1 VGKKRKKK
9 KKKKGKRKKERG
21 QTKYFFFKN
30 VFVNSVTLH
39 VELHY
44 LVFTNSRQIY
54 FAFLGIIWFAKM
66 SISLGKK
73 IVITGYKRE

>member
-1 VGKKRKKK
+1 
-9 KKKKGKRKKERG
+9 
-21 QTKYFFFKN
+21 
-30 VFVNSVTLH
+30 VNSVTLH

-44 LVFTNSRQIY
+44 LLFTNSRQIY